1 MERFNLPG
9 YQLGI
14 INTKK
19 FKTSTVVLRLVA
31 PLSKETVT
39 VRKLLS
45 SLLIEGTSKHQGLQE
60 LVRYAEELY
69 GLNVSISTGY
79 TGCDHYISIYSTA
92 INDEYLPTKENIIEK
107 QICLINDLLNDA
119 YLKMESFN
127 ENKIKIAKT
136 NLVNQI
142 KNQYD
147 DKIIYSMNKLYE
159 NMGKD
164 TPLEISPSGYIEDID
179 KISRQDLINCLEM
192 IIKKDQKFV
201 FACGDYH
208 NDIKDVFARDL
219 IFPENKK
226 KYPAVY
232 PFLPTRDHLQDLV
245 ELQQVNQAKLN
256 MGFSSKVSIYDP
268 RIHAMIMFN
277 FILGGYSQSLLFQEV
292 REKHSLCYYVGSSY
306 DSFNCVLTIYA
317 GVDNANLE
325 KARELIF
332 EQIER
337 IKNGDFDDEQID
349 LAKNYYRAQYLK
361 GNDEPR
367 SLINRT
373 FNRSLANLDID
384 EEVYMSKIQS
394 VSKADLSDVAKTI
407 RLDTIFTLKGGDA
420 NG

>member
-19 FKTSTVVLRLVA
+19 FKTSTVVVRLVA

-39 VRKLLS
+39 TRKLLS

-69 GLNVSISTGY
+69 GLNISISTGY
-79 TGCDHYISIYSTA
+79 TGCNHYISIYSTA

-107 QICLINDLLNDA
+107 QIILLNDLLNDA
-119 YLKMESFN
+119 YLKLDVFN
-127 ENKIKIAKT
+127 ENKLKIAKT
-136 NLVNQI
+136 NLINQI

-147 DKIIYSMNKLYE
+147 DKIVYSMNKLYE
-159 NMGKD
+159 AMGKD

-179 KISRQDLINCLEM
+179 NITRADLLNCLKK
-192 IIKKDQKFV
+192 IIENDQKFV

-208 NDIKDVFARDL
+208 EDIKKIFARDL
-219 IFPENKK
+219 VFPENRK

-232 PFLPTRDHLQDLV
+232 PFLTTRDQVQDIE

-268 RIHAMIMFN
+268 RIHAMILFN
-277 FILGGYSQSLLFQEV
+277 FILGGYSQSLLFREV
-292 REKHSLCYYVGSSY
+292 REKYSLCYYVGSSY

-317 GVDNANLE
+317 GVDQNNLE

-332 EQIER
+332 A
-337 IKNGDFDDEQID
+337 QID
-349 LAKNYYRAQYLK
+349 QMQKGEFADEHIGLAKNYYRAQYLK

-384 EEVYMSKIQS
+384 DNEYLKNIMNVTKEQLI
-394 VSKADLSDVAKTI
+394 DVANTI
-407 RLDTIFTLKGGDA
+407 ELDTVFTLKGGTV

>member
-1 MERFNLPG
+1 MERFKLPG
-9 YQLGI
+9 YRLGV

-31 PLSKETVT
+31 PLSKDTVT

-92 INDEYLPTKENIIEK
+92 INDDYLPTKENIIEK

-119 YLKMESFN
+119 YLKLDSFN
-127 ENKIKIAKT
+127 ENKIRIAKT
-136 NLVNQI
+136 NLINQI
-142 KNQYD
+142 KSQYD
-147 DKIIYSMNKLYE
+147 DKIVYSMNKMYE
-159 NMGKD
+159 YMGKD
-164 TPLEISPSGYIEDID
+164 TPLEISPTGYIEDIESITRD
-179 KISRQDLINCLEM
+179 DLLTCLET

-208 NDIKDVFARDL
+208 NDIKEVFERDL
-219 IFPENKK
+219 VFPENNK

-232 PFLPTRDHLQDLV
+232 PFLPTRDEVQDVV
-245 ELQQVNQAKLN
+245 EFQQVNQAKLN
-256 MGFSSKVSIYDP
+256 LGFSSKVSIYDP
-268 RIHAMIMFN
+268 RIHSMILFN

-317 GVDNANLE
+317 GVDHGNLE
-325 KARELIF
+325 KARDLIF

-337 IKNGDFDDEQID
+337 MKNGDFPDEHID
-349 LAKNYYRAQYLK
+349 LAKNYYRSQYLK

-384 EEVYMSKIQS
+384 EKEYLSKILA
-394 VSKADLSDVAKTI
+394 VTKADLADVAKTV
-407 RLDTIFTLKGGDA
+407 RLDTVFTLKGGDE